1 MGRGR
6 PRKRLR
12 SRGDD
17 EAAREGGDDDPA
29 LFPVGAEVEVRS
41 DDPGFV
47 GSYYEATVEGYQH
60 SDLSYVVAY
69 SSLSRRDGGDSP
81 LREVAA
87 TTNVRPRPPH
97 RPPPRRGF
105 AMHDMVDAFHNGGW
119 WAGVVVSAVP
129 VPPPEVDTAQ
139 RPRRVYKVCF
149 PTSREQLD
157 FEETALRPSRVFLD
171 DCWVPAA
178 AAKAKNGTPLFR
190 EGSQVEV
197 SRSTKTFGKYW
208 SPATV
213 LKLIGASSFLVQ
225 YRDVK
230 EDGELVTEILDSQY
244 IRPTRDMVRMDS
256 KYRFSPSSPA
266 EVFREGSWWPGV
278 ILEVLDIESTKKY
291 VVKIKSHE
299 ADKDDAKCT
308 DLLTVDHTQLRPRYD
323 WYHGKWVRSMSEK
336 PVNRGPESTSR
347 KRPASAVLAMASCND
362 SVDIASMAPCVDNDS
377 ISYESGSHLMEKVNK
392 DVVSEPFWP
401 DLVSNENDPTKHKAS
416 TCPEKVVK
424 QQGTILS
431 FKSHL
436 PTKRKTSSYP
446 EKVVKQQGTMLS
458 FESHLALPSQSSAT
472 GFGNFKYDPKLS
484 LSDQLERS
492 SSQMVAKPSAP
503 QTGQL
508 QASLFGSFGTLRPL
522 PLPLTPSFIIP
533 SHTIEFGSV
542 VGSNKAL
549 AYQEKQSTDGCCDG
563 MAGVNQST
571 NFGPFSAF
579 KNVAAHEEHGT
590 PKQDHTSAMVRYA
603 AEGIQSIE
611 NSEIVQL
618 FSISTSNST
627 EARPDDTLI
636 APKGAMVRYA
646 AEGSKSIENSE
657 MTQLTSVGTS
667 NSTEAQP
674 DDTLIAPKGDM
685 VRYAA
690 EGGQSTENSEI
701 TQLSSI
707 GTSNSTEA
715 QPGDTLIAPKGSE
728 GTPMSKFVPSRTHG
742 SSHSLLQGSR
752 DVQESI
758 VAEQPSGSSDVEE
771 IPFVKTSPLWAQIEA
786 MEVFRKV
793 LQRPNFHKWQQHV
806 PELREGMA
814 LGLMLSFANL
824 AESVKRLCIEDD
836 DAVFEEKMKG
846 VSLLEADGFDV
857 EHLRSRLE
865 TLLRIKKGRAKLQG
879 AIKDLEL
886 KFSHE
891 ETQRR
896 AQMGV
901 LNMTVRQLEL
911 QACLF
916 RRMMQSALSQE
927 ISDASEISRLKAEVS
942 KLDQY
947 FSSAT
952 ASPW

>member
-6 PRKRLR
+6 PRKKRLR
-12 SRGDD
+12 SRG
-17 EAAREGGDDDPA
+17 ADDDPA

-47 GSYYEATVEGYQH
+47 ASYYEATVEGYQH

-69 SSLSRRDGGDSP
+69 STLNRRDGGDSP

-87 TTNVRPRPPH
+87 ATNVRPRPPH

-119 WAGVVVSAVP
+119 WAGVVVCA
-129 VPPPEVDTAQ
+129 VPPPEDDTAH
-139 RPRRVYKVCF
+139 RPCRVYRVCF
-149 PTSREQLD
+149 PTSRELLD
-157 FEETALRPSRVFLD
+157 LEETALRPSRVFLD
-171 DCWVPAA
+171 DCWLPAA
-178 AAKAKNGTPLFR
+178 AAKANGTLFR

-213 LKLIGASSFLVQ
+213 LKVIGSSSFLVQ

-244 IRPTRDMVRMDS
+244 IRPTRDMVHMDS
-256 KYRFSPSSPA
+256 KYRFAPSSHA
-266 EVFREGSWWPGV
+266 EVLREGSWWPGV

-299 ADKDDAKCT
+299 ADNDDAQCT

-323 WYHGKWVRSMSEK
+323 WYHGKWVPCLLEK
-336 PVNRGPESTSR
+336 PVSKGLQSTSQ
-347 KRPASAVLAMASCND
+347 KRRASVVLAMASCND
-362 SVDIASMAPCVDNDS
+362 SVDIASLAPCIDNDS

-401 DLVSNENDPTKHKAS
+401 DLVSNENDPNKHKAS

-424 QQGTILS
+424 QQGTLLS
-431 FKSHL
+431 FKPHL
-436 PTKRKTSSYP
+436 PTKRKKSSYP
-446 EKVVKQQGTMLS
+446 EKVVKQQGTVLS
-458 FESHLALPSQSSAT
+458 FESHLTLPSRPSVT
-472 GFGNFKYDPKLS
+472 GFGNLNYGPKLY

-522 PLPLTPSFIIP
+522 PHPHTPSFILP
-533 SHTIEFGSV
+533 SHTIEIGSI
-542 VGSNKAL
+542 VGSNIAL

-563 MAGVNQST
+563 MASVNQNT
-571 NFGPFSAF
+571 NFGLFTAF
-579 KNVAAHEEHGT
+579 KKFSAHEEHGMS
-590 PKQDHTSAMVRYA
+590 KQDHTSVTARDA
-603 AEGIQSIE
+603 AEGIQSIK

-618 FSISTSNST
+618 SSIGTSNST

-636 APKGAMVRYA
+636 APEGAMVRYA

-657 MTQLTSVGTS
+657 IIQFSAGTS
-667 NSTEAQP
+667 NSTEARP
-674 DDTLIAPKGDM
+674 DDTLVALAPKGAM
-685 VRYAA
+685 VRYAP
-690 EGGQSTENSEI
+690 EGSQSIENSEI

-715 QPGDTLIAPKGSE
+715 RPGDTLIAPKGSE
-728 GTPMSKFVPSRTHG
+728 VTPTSKFVPSRTHCSG
-742 SSHSLLQGSR
+742 DSLLQRSR
-752 DVQESI
+752 NVQESI
-758 VAEQPSGSSDVEE
+758 MAEQPSGSSDIEE
-771 IPFVKTSPLWAQIEA
+771 IPFVKTSPLWAHIEA

-793 LQRPNFHKWQQHV
+793 SQRPNFHKCQQQV

-814 LGLMLSFANL
+814 LGLMLCFANL

-879 AIKDLEL
+879 TIKDMEQ

-891 ETQRR
+891 ETERR
-896 AQMGV
+896 TQMGV

-916 RRMMQSALSQE
+916 RCMMHSAISQE
-927 ISDASEISRLKAEVS
+927 LSDASEISRLKAEVS
-942 KLDQY
+942 KLEHR
-947 FSSAT
+947 FSSTT